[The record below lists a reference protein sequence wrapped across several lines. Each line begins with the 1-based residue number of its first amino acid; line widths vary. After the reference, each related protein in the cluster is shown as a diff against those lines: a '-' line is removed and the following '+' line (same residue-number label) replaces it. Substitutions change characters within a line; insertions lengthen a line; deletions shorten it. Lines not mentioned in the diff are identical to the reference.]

1 MPQPLGQCNETG
13 AHFNK
18 NMLFSHAKLIISSNK
33 IVQSIEKP
41 PLHSQFVSIFQK
53 FKKLNNK
60 KTVFSARCAPFQ
72 RPQTKVAK
80 MRQYPTSSISILL
93 SSFKPHQSPPA
104 YSPSAAVL
112 CYNQILF
119 SHTKRIA
126 HGHCKKLRCHAPL
139 RNV

>member
-1 MPQPLGQCNETG
+1 MPQPPGQCNETG
-13 AHFNK
+13 THFNK

-33 IVQSIEKP
+33 IVQSIEKS
-41 PLHSQFVSIFQK
+41 PLHFQFIFIFQK
-53 FKKLNNK
+53 FKKLNNEK
-60 KTVFSARCAPFQ
+60 SRFPARFAPF
-72 RPQTKVAK
+72 RPPQTKVAK
-80 MRQYPTSSISILL
+80 IRQYSTDSIRTSSP
-93 SSFKPHQSPPA
+93 SFKPHQSPPA